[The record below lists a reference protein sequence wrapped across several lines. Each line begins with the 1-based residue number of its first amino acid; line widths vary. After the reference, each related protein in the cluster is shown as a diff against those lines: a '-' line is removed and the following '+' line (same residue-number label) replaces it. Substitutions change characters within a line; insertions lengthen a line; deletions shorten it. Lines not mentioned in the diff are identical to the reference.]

1 MSDTDPV
8 FHIPIPDW
16 GIPSV
21 LLSLPLSADK
31 TSPYFPMHK
40 EYAAPATTAEERLLP
55 EAFPN
60 APPGNGMSRST
71 PGAARSGVTWL
82 FGVNPLPA

>member
-40 EYAAPATTAEERLLP
+40 EYFL
-55 EAFPN
+55 
-60 APPGNGMSRST
+60 SRSPIPAPMLLLLQQQPKKDCSPKPFQT
-71 PGAARSGVTWL
+71 
-82 FGVNPLPA
+82 PLPAME